1 MVKKIIKKIYPTIKK
16 KRCWVTFCSTFAAT
30 LAVLFVVFNNS
41 NVNAYVAPFSAV
53 DMQSSDDS
61 FEEESLLG
69 DTLDTAEIA
78 EAEEPAKD
86 NIYHIE
92 VKSGDTLIKILTDI
106 GLDYQEA
113 DKLFSSIKKVYN
125 PKDLRAG
132 QVLDVETHSPET
144 DVIKV
149 KTLRSTIRTGEYL
162 DVALQEDN
170 SYVSKIIKDEL
181 TEETIRAE
189 GSINGTLSAS
199 MNNQGVP
206 SRIVANFINIF
217 SYSVDFRR
225 EVKKGDKYE
234 LMYESYFTPD
244 GKLVKSGNILYAAL
258 NLGKR
263 KVELY
268 RFKDAAGNVDYF
280 NEKGLAMKKTLS
292 RRPMAYQSS
301 RISSHFGRRRH
312 PIYGDIRI
320 HWGVDYPAPSG
331 SAIYA
336 AGDGVVQV
344 AQYRS
349 GYGNY
354 VRIRH
359 NSEYSTAY
367 GHMKGYAK
375 GIRSGVRVKQ
385 GQIIGYVGST
395 GRSTGPHLHYEII
408 RNGQRVNP
416 LTVKATA
423 SENLS
428 GKNLTNFKSTVA
440 KIKET
445 RNKILATNK
454 TEDQPQDNQEEK
466 LVQKSVETTTPS
478 EL

>member
-41 NVNAYVAPFSAV
+41 NVNAYVAPFSAM
-53 DMQSSDDS
+53 DMQSPDDS

-445 RNKILATNK
+445 RNKILADNK
-454 TEDQPQDNQEEK
+454 TENQPQDNQEEK

>member
-61 FEEESLLG
+61 FEEESLLD

-78 EAEEPAKD
+78 EAEEPEKD

-199 MNNQGVP
+199 MNSQGVP

-320 HWGVDYPAPSG
+320 HWGVDYPAPNG

-367 GHMKGYAK
+367 GHMKSYAK

-445 RNKILATNK
+445 RNKILADNK
-454 TEDQPQDNQEEK
+454 IENQPQDNQEEK
-466 LVQKSVETTTPS
+466 LVQKSVEPTTPS

>member
-1 MVKKIIKKIYPTIKK
+1 MVKKIIKKIYPTIKT
-16 KRCWVTFCSTFAAT
+16 KRCWVTFCSTFAVG
-30 LAVLFVVFNNS
+30 LAALFVIFHNT
-41 NVNAYVAPFSAV
+41 NVNAYVLPFSALDV
-53 DMQSSDDS
+53 ESSDD
-61 FEEESLLG
+61 FEEET
-69 DTLDTAEIA
+69 TLTAGNLEEIS
-78 EAEEPAKD
+78 EAEEPAQD
-86 NIYHIE
+86 NNFHIE
-92 VKSGDTLIKILTDI
+92 VKSGDTLIKILTEI
-106 GLDYQEA
+106 GLDYKEA
-113 DKLFSSIKKVYN
+113 DRLFSSIKKVYN
-125 PKDLRAG
+125 PKDLRVG
-132 QVLDVETHSPET
+132 QVLDIETQSSEP
-144 DVIKV
+144 DSVKV

-162 DVALQEDN
+162 EVDIQEDD
-170 SYVSKIIKDEL
+170 SYLSKLVKDEL
-181 TEETIRAE
+181 TEEMRLSE
-189 GSINGTLSAS
+189 GTINGTLSVS

-225 EVKKGDKYE
+225 DVKKGDKFELIYE
-234 LMYESYFTPD
+234 TYLTPD
-244 GKLVKSGNILYAAL
+244 GKLVKSGDIVYAAL
-258 NLGKR
+258 NLGKS
-263 KVELY
+263 KLELY

-312 PIYGDIRI
+312 PIYKDVRI
-320 HWGVDYPAPSG
+320 HWGVDYPAPTG

-344 AQYRS
+344 AQYRN

-375 GIRSGVRVKQ
+375 GIRPGVRVKQ
-385 GQIIGYVGST
+385 GQLIGYVGST

-428 GKNLTNFKSTVA
+428 GKNLTNFKSAVA
-440 KIKET
+440 KVKDT
-445 RNKILATNK
+445 RNKILAANK
-454 TEDQPQDNQEEK
+454 AKDNQTEEK
-466 LVQKSVETTTPS
+466 LVQKNTATTPS

>member
-16 KRCWVTFCSTFAAT
+16 KRCWVTFCSTFAVA
-30 LAVLFVVFNNS
+30 LAVLFVIFHDS
-41 NVNAYVAPFSAV
+41 NVNAYVTPFSAM
-53 DMQSSDDS
+53 DIQPSDDS
-61 FEEESLLG
+61 FEEE
-69 DTLDTAEIA
+69 TFLDGSDNVPEVA
-78 EAEEPAKD
+78 EAEEPEKD

-92 VKSGDTLIKILTDI
+92 VKSGDTLIKIFTDI

-113 DKLFSSIKKVYN
+113 DRLFTSIKKVYN

-132 QVLDVETHSPET
+132 QVLDIETHSPEP
-144 DVIKV
+144 DVIQV

-181 TEETIRAE
+181 TEEMRLAE
-189 GSINGTLSAS
+189 GTIDGTLSAS

-225 EVKKGDKYE
+225 DVKKGDKYE
-234 LMYESYFTPD
+234 LIYESYLTPD
-244 GKLVKSGNILYAAL
+244 GKLVKSGNIVYASL
-258 NLGKR
+258 KLGKN
-263 KVELY
+263 KIELY
-268 RFKDAAGNVDYF
+268 RFKDSAGNVDYF

-292 RRPMAYQSS
+292 RRPMAYQTS

-320 HWGVDYPAPSG
+320 HWGVDYPAPTG

-344 AQYRS
+344 AQYRN

-367 GHMKGYAK
+367 GHMKGYAR
-375 GIRSGVRVKQ
+375 GIRAGVRVKQ

-428 GKNLTNFKSTVA
+428 GKNLTNFKYTVA
-440 KIKET
+440 KVKET
-445 RNKILATNK
+445 RNKILAANK
-454 TEDQPQDNQEEK
+454 PEEQPQDNQSEQ
-466 LVQKSVETTTPS
+466 LVQKAADTTTPS

>member
-61 FEEESLLG
+61 FEEESLLD

>member
-1 MVKKIIKKIYPTIKK
+1 MEM
-16 KRCWVTFCSTFAAT
+16 SEFAD
-30 LAVLFVVFNNS
+30 N
-41 NVNAYVAPFSAV
+41 
-53 DMQSSDDS
+53 
-61 FEEESLLG
+61 FEEETTLPS
-69 DTLDTAEIA
+69 DTDVQTVA
-78 EAEEPAKD
+78 EAEEPASE
-86 NIYHIE
+86 NNFHIE
-92 VKSGDTLIKILTDI
+92 IKSGDTFTKVLTDI
-106 GLDYQEA
+106 GLEYQEA
-113 DKLFSSIKKVYN
+113 ERLFSSIKKVFN

-132 QVLDVETHSPET
+132 QVLDIETHSS
-144 DVIKV
+144 DDGVIKV
-149 KTLRSTIRTGEYL
+149 KSLRSTIRTGEYL
-162 DVALQEDN
+162 EVDLQEDY
-170 SYVSKIIKDEL
+170 SYLSKIIKDEL
-181 TEETIRAE
+181 TEEMRLVDGTID
-189 GSINGTLSAS
+189 GSLSSS
-199 MNNQGVP
+199 MNNNGIP

-217 SYSVDFRR
+217 SYSIDFRR
-225 EVKKGDKYE
+225 EVKKGDGYE
-234 LMYESYFTPD
+234 VIYENYLTPD
-244 GKLVKSGNILYAAL
+244 GKFVKSGDIIYAAL
-258 NLGKR
+258 KLGKN
-263 KVELY
+263 KFELY
-268 RFKDAAGNVDYF
+268 RFKNSAGNVDYY

-320 HWGVDYPAPSG
+320 HWGVDYPAPNG

-336 AGDGVVQV
+336 AGDGVVEV
-344 AQYRS
+344 AQYRN

-385 GQIIGYVGST
+385 GQLIGFVGST

-423 SENLS
+423 SENLA
-428 GKNLTNFKSTVA
+428 GKNLTNFKTAVA

-445 RNKILATNK
+445 RSKILAERNGTN
-454 TEDQPQDNQEEK
+454 NEEK
-466 LVQKSVETTTPS
+466 LVQKSVETTPPS

>member
-1 MVKKIIKKIYPTIKK
+1 MVKKIIKKIYPTIKT
-16 KRCWVTFCSTFAAT
+16 KRCWVTFCSTFAVA
-30 LAVLFVVFNNS
+30 LAALFVIFHNT
-41 NVNAYVAPFSAV
+41 NVNAYVLPFSALEV
-53 DMQSSDDS
+53 ESTDDN
-61 FEEESLLG
+61 FEEET
-69 DTLDTAEIA
+69 TLTGTNFEEIS
-78 EAEEPAKD
+78 EAEEPAQD
-86 NIYHIE
+86 NVFHIE
-92 VKSGDTLIKILTDI
+92 IKSGDTLIKILTEI
-106 GLDYQEA
+106 GLDYKEA

-125 PKDLRAG
+125 PKDLRVG
-132 QVLDVETHSPET
+132 QVLDIETQSLEP
-144 DVIKV
+144 DSVKV

-162 DVALQEDN
+162 EVDIQEDD
-170 SYVSKIIKDEL
+170 SYLSKVTKDEL
-181 TEETIRAE
+181 TEEMRLSE
-189 GSINGTLSAS
+189 GTINGTLSVS

-225 EVKKGDKYE
+225 DVKKGDKFELIYE
-234 LMYESYFTPD
+234 TYLTPD
-244 GKLVKSGNILYAAL
+244 GKLVKSGDIVYAAL
-258 NLGKR
+258 NLGKS
-263 KVELY
+263 KLELY
-268 RFKDAAGNVDYF
+268 RFKDAVGNVDYF

-312 PIYGDIRI
+312 PIYKDVRI
-320 HWGVDYPAPSG
+320 HWGVDYPAPTG

-344 AQYRS
+344 AQYRN

-375 GIRSGVRVKQ
+375 GIRPGVRVKQ
-385 GQIIGYVGST
+385 GQLIGYVGST

-440 KIKET
+440 KVKDT
-445 RNKILATNK
+445 RNKILAANK
-454 TEDQPQDNQEEK
+454 AKDNQTEEK
-466 LVQKSVETTTPS
+466 LVQKNTATTPS

>member
-1 MVKKIIKKIYPTIKK
+1 MVKKIIKKIYPTIKT
-16 KRCWVTFCSTFAAT
+16 KRCWVTFCSTFAVA
-30 LAVLFVVFNNS
+30 LAALFVIFHNT
-41 NVNAYVAPFSAV
+41 NVNAYVLPFSALEV
-53 DMQSSDDS
+53 ESTDDN
-61 FEEESLLG
+61 FEEET
-69 DTLDTAEIA
+69 TLTGTNFEEIS
-78 EAEEPAKD
+78 EAEEPAQD
-86 NIYHIE
+86 NVFHIE
-92 VKSGDTLIKILTDI
+92 VKSGDTLIKILTEI
-106 GLDYQEA
+106 GLDYKEA
-113 DKLFSSIKKVYN
+113 DRLFTSIKKVYN
-125 PKDLRAG
+125 PKDLRVG
-132 QVLDVETHSPET
+132 QVLDIETQSSEP
-144 DVIKV
+144 DSVKV

-162 DVALQEDN
+162 EVDIQEED
-170 SYVSKIIKDEL
+170 SYLSKVTKDEL
-181 TEETIRAE
+181 TEEMRLSE
-189 GSINGTLSAS
+189 GTINGTLSVS

-225 EVKKGDKYE
+225 DVKKGDKFELIYE
-234 LMYESYFTPD
+234 TYLTPD
-244 GKLVKSGNILYAAL
+244 GKLVKSGDIVYAAL
-258 NLGKR
+258 NLGKS
-263 KVELY
+263 KLELY

-312 PIYGDIRI
+312 PIYKDVRI
-320 HWGVDYPAPSG
+320 HWGVDYPAPTG

-344 AQYRS
+344 AQYRN

-375 GIRSGVRVKQ
+375 GIRPGVRVKQ
-385 GQIIGYVGST
+385 GQLIGYVGST

-428 GKNLTNFKSTVA
+428 GKNLTNFKSAVA
-440 KIKET
+440 KVKDT
-445 RNKILATNK
+445 RNKILAANK
-454 TEDQPQDNQEEK
+454 AKDNQTEEK
-466 LVQKSVETTTPS
+466 LVQKNTATTPS